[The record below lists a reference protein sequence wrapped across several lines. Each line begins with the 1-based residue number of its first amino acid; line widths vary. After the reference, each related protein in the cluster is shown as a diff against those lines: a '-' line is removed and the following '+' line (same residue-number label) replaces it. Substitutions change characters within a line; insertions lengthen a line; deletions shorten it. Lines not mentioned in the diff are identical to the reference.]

1 MKSSSYDTRFLIE
14 LFHSTSS
21 ERQKKI
27 RDILRESRP
36 GIVSVIAL
44 SELYELTLRRAG
56 REVADTQLRV
66 LERDF
71 RLIGVDEAI
80 AIEAARIRRQHKR
93 PLADSLIAA
102 TAKLLDVPCYTDDAH
117 FHAIKGLLVKWID

>member
-27 RDILRESRP
+27 RKILRESKP
-36 GIVSVIAL
+36 NLISTIAL

-56 REVADTQLRV
+56 RDVADMQLRV

-71 RLIGVDEAI
+71 RLVGVDEAI
-80 AIEAARIRRQHKR
+80 AIEAARIRRQHRR

-102 TAKLLDVPCYTDDAH
+102 TAKLLDVPCYTDDAS
-117 FHAIKGLLVKWID
+117 FHAIKGLRVKWID